1 MIYDSI
7 KNISL
12 YESLGERIKKGL
24 KYLSETNF
32 NNIESGTY
40 DVEGTDIYSI
50 VSEYN
55 TKPFSSAKWEAHKS
69 YIDIQYMVSGKEKM
83 GFSHHTN
90 MAVIQE
96 YNRVKDVMLLKG
108 EGNYLIVDEKH
119 FVIFFPTDVHMP
131 SVAVNIPKPVKKV
144 VVKVRVDDVIEEVV
158 DNLDNK
164 PEVTEIAQE
173 ENNTAE

>member
-12 YESLGERIKKGL
+12 YENLGERIKKGL

-32 NNIESGTY
+32 NDLESGTY
-40 DVEGTDIYSI
+40 DIEGTDIYSI

-55 TKPFSSAKWEAHKS
+55 TKPFSAAKWEAHKN

-83 GFSHHTN
+83 GFAHQTN

-96 YNRVKDVMLLKG
+96 YNKVKDVMLLKG
-108 EGNYLIVDEKH
+108 EGNYLIVDEKQ

-144 VVKVRVDDVIEEVV
+144 VVKVRVDEVIEETAE
-158 DNLDNK
+158 NLDNK
-164 PEVTEIAQE
+164 TEVIENTPE
-173 ENNTAE
+173 ENNPE